1 VNGAYSLSVD
11 AKRGTDK
18 VAASIL
24 QLAGVV
30 SVNRSS
36 QGVTLDL
43 GQLGL
48 AKMSD
53 VKQIF

>member
-1 VNGAYSLSVD
+1 V
-11 AKRGTDK
+11 
-18 VAASIL
+18 ASI
-24 QLAGVV
+24 
-30 SVNRSS
+30 NRSS

-48 AKMSD
+48 AKLSD

>member
-1 VNGAYSLSVD
+1 VNGAYSISVV
-11 AKRGTDK
+11 AKRGSET
-18 VAASIL
+18 VQASSL
-24 QLAGVV
+24 QLAGVL

-53 VKQIF
+53 IKQIF

>member
-1 VNGAYSLSVD
+1 
-11 AKRGTDK
+11 
-18 VAASIL
+18 
-24 QLAGVV
+24 V